1 MINVTEQVL
10 RLGPLIVLLTTC
22 FWLMIATSRTSSMI
36 DGKAYGFAGNSR
48 QQVAQ
53 GLFRLSVIGDLGA
66 LIGYAAEIR
75 WPILR
80 PVGKL
85 EWLHAVGLALALA
98 GQFLTVSAQSSMGR
112 RWRVGVPSAAPD
124 ALVTQGLFGVSR
136 NPVFLGM
143 LAMALGLALAVPSI
157 AMIVCATAFWLA
169 CEIQVRDEER
179 FLESAFTDQ
188 YVAYRS
194 RVRRWF

>member
-1 MINVTEQVL
+1 MTELAEQAL
-10 RLGPLIVLLTTC
+10 RLGPGIILLTTC
-22 FWLMIATSRTSSMI
+22 VWLMIATSRTSSMI
-36 DGKAYGFAGNSR
+36 GGKAYGFAGTAR

-53 GLFRLSVIGDLGA
+53 GLFRLSVIGALGA

-98 GQFLTVSAQSSMGR
+98 GQFLTVFAQSSMGK
-112 RWRVGVPSAAPD
+112 RWRVGVPFAAPD
-124 ALVTQGLFGVSR
+124 ALVTQALFGVSR
-136 NPVFLGM
+136 NPVFLGL

-169 CEIQVRDEER
+169 CEIQVRYEER
-179 FLESAFTDQ
+179 FL
-188 YVAYRS
+188 
-194 RVRRWF
+194 